1 MIMKYY
7 TENSGHCWQNSW
19 NVEYIKF
26 SSWLSHKIK
35 KAIQIK
41 VNTSG
46 VNDNNIDARRKE
58 ETIYK
63 PFSFFWKKKKLSPSL
78 FSTNLILFMW
88 LWNLLSSRGL
98 KTLYTSVD
106 ALHS

>member
-63 PFSFFWKKKKLSPSL
+63 PFSFFWKKKNFLHL
-78 FSTNLILFMW
+78 FFLQIWYYSCDCETYYHQE
-88 LWNLLSSRGL
+88 G
-98 KTLYTSVD
+98 
-106 ALHS
+106 